1 MTLYKVELK
10 RQLKTKSVRIFIV
23 IGVVLTLVL
32 SYLPIS
38 YIEYAYKTNDDVVI
52 TVSGLE
58 AIQMRR
64 TAWEDYTG
72 KITPERIAASL
83 KQYQEALSQYGED
96 GIFTG
101 DMPDNEYYEKIAPI
115 YRWIYRLREVY
126 ANPQTGAAADISSL
140 SEQDALNFYDQCK
153 QRLNVLMAMEQKEHP
168 SAISQAQNLYNRV
181 EMPFTYYSGVDGAV
195 IDYMIFL
202 IIFLVIIGVIIA
214 APVFSTEYQT
224 GSDQI
229 LRCTKHGAY
238 KLAATKVKVTL
249 SIVAS
254 LYIICMLVFFII
266 VNTAFGWDGCKTSIQ
281 VAFSATCF
289 LPINIGQIQVITIV
303 AGLFALLASVCFVL
317 LLSSK
322 LSTVYTTT
330 VIALLLCF
338 VPMVLT
344 AVFSGNIGMWIRCM
358 FPTGGIGLSNSFFYE
373 LIGTNFIYADSVSI
387 WIPFALLGFSIIEI
401 PIWSALTF
409 SSYTK
414 HQV

>member
-72 KITPERIAASL
+72 QITPERIAASL

-338 VPMVLT
+338 VPTILT